1 VTAALPQVANG
12 AVGDLGAGDRRA
24 GQARAGDPGR
34 DSDADLIRRSLTQPD
49 DFSALF
55 DRYVDVIHRYAA
67 RRLGVAAA
75 DDIVADTFLAAFRRR
90 AAYDTTR
97 PSARPWL
104 YGIAT
109 TLIAQ
114 HHREEK
120 RLYRALE
127 RTGVDPLPEPMA
139 ETVARRVDAQ
149 GLQRQLAG
157 ALAGLAARDRDVLL
171 LVAWGGLAHDE
182 IAEALS
188 IPVGTVGSR
197 LHRARRKLRAA
208 LPGMDASGPTLTP

>member
-1 VTAALPQVANG
+1 MDAMVTAPPRAADD
-12 AVGDLGAGDRRA
+12 VGRA
-24 GQARAGDPGR
+24 
-34 DSDADLIRRSLTQPD
+34 SDADLIRCSWAEPER
-49 DFSALF
+49 FAALF
-55 DRYVDVIHRYAA
+55 DRYADQIHQYAA
-67 RRLGVAAA
+67 RRLGTAAA
-75 DDIVADTFLAAFRRR
+75 DDIVAETFLAAFRRR
-90 AAYDTTR
+90 ASYDTGR
-97 PSARPWL
+97 PLARPWL

-114 HHREEK
+114 HRRDEV
-120 RLYRALE
+120 RFYRALA

-139 ETVARRVDAQ
+139 EAVVRQVAAQ

-171 LVAWGGLAHDE
+171 LVAWGGLRHEE

-188 IPVGTVGSR
+188 VPVGTVGSR

-208 LPGMDASGPTLTP
+208 LAGADTDI